1 MIVGF
6 VGAPSAGKSTFFKA
20 ATLADVEIANYP
32 FTTIKP
38 NHAVGYVKVPCAD
51 QFFKVQC
58 NPREGYCKNHQRF
71 VPIDLMDVA
80 GLVPGASEGKGCG
93 NAFLDDLRTADVLI
107 HVVDISGSTNE
118 KGEPVQALS
127 YDPLN
132 TIRFLEDEI
141 NIWYFNILKK
151 GWEKFARQIQQEQT
165 EVYKAIAKQLS
176 GLKVTEDHVKEIIKQ
191 FPEDPT
197 KWDDN
202 LLKSLTKKLRELS
215 KPIIIAANKVD
226 IPGSEVNI
234 ERAKKEFPNYI
245 IIPCSAEA
253 ELALRE
259 AAKKEIIDYIPGESE
274 FTIKSTL
281 NEKQQAALNFIKQF
295 LDKYKTTGI
304 QDTLNIAVFD
314 FLKYLAIFPGGLN
327 KLEDSKGNILPDCF
341 LLPEKS
347 TALDFAYKLH
357 TDLGKNFIR
366 AIDVKSKRTIGK
378 DYLLKNLDVIEII
391 AK

>member
-1 MIVGF
+1 MLIGF

-51 QFFKVQC
+51 QFFKTQC
-58 NPREGYCKNHQRF
+58 NPREGYCKNHNRF
-71 VPIDLMDVA
+71 VPINLMDVA

-93 NAFLDDLRTADVLI
+93 NAFLDDLRNADVLI
-107 HVVDISGSTNE
+107 HIVDISGSTNE
-118 KGEPVQALS
+118 KGESVPVLS

-132 TIRFLEDEI
+132 TIRFLEEEI
-141 NIWYFNILKK
+141 NLWYFNILKK
-151 GWEKFARQIQQEQT
+151 GWERFARQIQQESI
-165 EVYKAIAKQLS
+165 EVYRAIAKQLS
-176 GLKVTEDHVKEIIKQ
+176 GLKVTEDHVKEIVKQ
-191 FPEDPT
+191 FPSDPT
-197 KWDDN
+197 KWNDD
-202 LLKSLTKKLRELS
+202 LLKELTKKLRELS
-215 KPIIIAANKVD
+215 KPIIIAANKIDV
-226 IPGSEVNI
+226 PGSEKNI
-234 ERAKKEFPNYI
+234 ERAKKEFPNYLI
-245 IIPCSAEA
+245 ILCSAEI

-259 AAKKEIIDYIPGESE
+259 AGKKEIIDYVPGESN

-281 NEKQQAALNFIKQF
+281 NEKQQTGLNLIKQF
-295 LDKYKTTGI
+295 LEKYKTTGI
-304 QDTLNIAVFD
+304 QNILNIAVFD

-327 KLEDSKGNILPDCF
+327 KLEDSQGRILPDCF

-366 AIDVKSKRTIGK
+366 AIDIKSKRTVGK
-378 DYLLKNLDVIEII
+378 DYQLNHLDVIEII